1 MSTVEQKKDDLERSK
16 KRPYLGNTTGTEAS
30 HERRGLQ
37 PFQPSEKNSAAN
49 LELVEEIDQET
60 GEIITY
66 LVTEKGK
73 RVYRTFQ
80 ESRGYRYF
88 LKAVINKIMTDSRI
102 LICSRTRL
110 AGKDV
115 QILKSLEHGK
125 AHYSGLMRCG
135 SPWGCPIC
143 AAQISE
149 RRKVEVKAAIAT
161 ARMMGWSVHLMTC
174 TVPHG
179 LGDDVN
185 VIRKQLAKAW
195 RRMTTGRAGK
205 EVRKKLSIEGTIR
218 AIEVTYGLNGFH
230 PHYHILI
237 FSSRKFGSE
246 VFKYFF
252 LPLWQDACVKSGLGR
267 PSDEHGLDVRDG
279 LKADEYVSKGAF
291 GLEKDKWG
299 LESELTKGHTK
310 ITKSK
315 TGSTPFGL
323 LEDYA
328 INGTEKAKNLFLV
341 YFKAFKGSRQL
352 YWSNGLKSKLSVED
366 YTDEEL
372 IAKAD
377 DECNVLATL
386 TVDQWRAVLSVGAEA
401 ALLDIAEKNPLD
413 IPAFLDS
420 LIQVHKQIVTHQV
433 SKNEKK

>member
-1 MSTVEQKKDDLERSK
+1 MSTQGVKKHEIGQSEK
-16 KRPYLGNTTGTEAS
+16 APFLGNNTGTEAG
-30 HERRGLQ
+30 HERRGFQ
-37 PFQPSEKNSAAN
+37 TFQPNVKNSAAN
-49 LELVEEIDQET
+49 LELVEEIDPET
-60 GEIITY
+60 GEIITF

-73 RVYRTFQ
+73 RIYKTFQ
-80 ESRGYRYF
+80 ESRSYRYF
-88 LKAVINKIMTDSRI
+88 LKAIINKIMTDSRI
-102 LICSRTRL
+102 NKCSRIRVP
-110 AGKDV
+110 GKDV
-115 QILKSLEHGK
+115 QILKSLEHQK
-125 AHYSGLMRCG
+125 CHYSGLLRCG

-143 AAQISE
+143 ASQISE
-149 RRKVEVKAAIAT
+149 RRKVEVKAAIVT

-185 VIRKQLAKAW
+185 VIRDQLAKAW

-205 EVRKKLSIEGTIR
+205 LVRKELLIEGTIR

-237 FSSRKFGSE
+237 FSSRLVCSE
-246 VFKYFF
+246 LFKYYFA
-252 LPLWQDACVKSGLGR
+252 PLWQDACVKSGLGR
-267 PSDEHGLDVRDG
+267 PSDTHGLDVRDG
-279 LKADEYVSKGAF
+279 QKADEYVSKGAF
-291 GLEKDKWG
+291 GLEKDNWG

-310 ITKSK
+310 VSKSK

-328 INGTEKAKNLFLV
+328 INGTEKSKNLFLV

-377 DECNVLATL
+377 DECSVLATL
-386 TVDQWRAVLSVGAEA
+386 TVQQWRAVLFTGSEA
-401 ALLDIAEKNPLD
+401 VLLDIAEKNPLD
-413 IPAFLDS
+413 IPAFLAS
-420 LIQVHKQIVTHQV
+420 LLQVHKKIAYQV
-433 SKNEKK
+433 AQK

>member
-1 MSTVEQKKDDLERSK
+1 MSTLEAKKDHLERSEK
-16 KRPYLGNTTGTEAS
+16 GAFLGNNTGNPAS

-37 PFQPSEKNSAAN
+37 PFQSSVKNSAAN
-49 LELVEEIDQET
+49 LELIEEIDRET

-66 LVTEKGK
+66 LVTEKGN
-73 RVYRTFQ
+73 RVYKTFQ
-80 ESRGYRYF
+80 ESRAYRYF
-88 LKAVINKIMTDSRI
+88 LKAVINKIMSDSRI
-102 LICSRTRL
+102 LKCSRIRIPG
-110 AGKDV
+110 ADV
-115 QILKSLEHGK
+115 QILKSIEHGK
-125 AHYSGLMRCG
+125 AHYSGLLRCG

-185 VIRKQLAKAW
+185 DIRDKLSKSW
-195 RRMTTGRAGK
+195 RRMTDCRAGK
-205 EVRKKLSIEGTIR
+205 DTRKKLSVEGTIR

-237 FSSRKFGSE
+237 FSSRRIGSE

-252 LPLWQDACVKSGLGR
+252 APLWQDACVKSGLGR
-267 PSDEHGLDVRDG
+267 PSDERGLDVRDG

-291 GLEKDKWG
+291 GLERDNWG

-352 YWSNGLKSKLSVED
+352 HWSVGLKSKLSVED

-377 DECNVLATL
+377 DKCSVLATL
-386 TVDQWRAVLSVGAEA
+386 TVQQWRAVLFTGSEA
-401 ALLDIAEKNPLD
+401 VLLDIAERNPLD
-413 IPAFLDS
+413 VPAFLSS
-420 LIQVHKQIVTHQV
+420 LLQVHKQIAYQV
-433 SKNEKK
+433 SK

>member
-1 MSTVEQKKDDLERSK
+1 MSIVEQKKGTLEPSK
-16 KRPYLGNTTGTEAS
+16 KSPFLGNNTGTEAS
-30 HERRGLQ
+30 HEWRGLQ
-37 PFQPSEKNSAAN
+37 PFQPSVKNSAAN
-49 LELVEEIDQET
+49 LELIEEIDQET

-66 LVTEKGK
+66 LVTKNGK

-80 ESRGYRYF
+80 ESRCYRYF
-88 LKAVINKIMTDSRI
+88 LKAVINKIMSDSRI
-102 LICSRTRL
+102 LKCSRIRIP
-110 AGKDV
+110 GKDV
-115 QILKSLEHGK
+115 QILKSIEHGK
-125 AHYSGLMRCG
+125 AHYSGLLRCG

-185 VIRKQLAKAW
+185 VIRDQLAKAW
-195 RRMTTGRAGK
+195 RRLTTGRSGK
-205 EVRKKLSIEGTIR
+205 EVRNNLSIEGTIR
-218 AIEVTYGLNGFH
+218 AIEVTHGLNGFH

-237 FSSRKFGSE
+237 FSSRRIGSE

-267 PSDEHGLDVRDG
+267 PSDERGLDVRDG
-279 LKADEYVSKGAF
+279 LKADDYVSKGAF
-291 GLEKDKWG
+291 GLEKDNWG

-310 ITKSK
+310 INKSK

-341 YFKAFKGSRQL
+341 YFNAFKGSRQL

-372 IAKAD
+372 IAKSD
-377 DECNVLATL
+377 DQCSLLATL
-386 TVDQWRAVLSVGAEA
+386 TVQQWRAVLFTCTEA
-401 ALLDIAEKNPLD
+401 VLLDVAERNPLD
-413 IPAFLDS
+413 IPSFLSS
-420 LIQVHKQIVTHQV
+420 LIQVHKKTVTHQV
-433 SKNEKK
+433 SK